1 MLKKLELKIPPLV
14 VTLIFGLIAWGI
26 SNWFSSAS
34 LSITLF
40 KVASYVIFGLGVVIA
55 LVAVIKFKKEDTTVD
70 PTSPSKSTSLVINGV
85 YRYTRNPMYLS
96 FFLWLLAYSLYLG
109 NPINLLSLVFFIIYM
124 NNFQIKAE
132 ERVLKETFG
141 NEYEVYSSRVR
152 RWI

>member
-1 MLKKLELKIPPLV
+1 MLDKLELKIPPLLI
-14 VTLIFGLIAWGI
+14 TLIFGFVIWAV
-26 SNWFSSAS
+26 SNWFSSVNFS
-34 LSITLF
+34 LIFLEVF
-40 KVASYVIFGLGVVIA
+40 SYAIFGLGIIIA